1 MPTTL
6 YRVGGVKLR
15 KELVFQ
21 HYDDRVLIRYT
32 LVDAHSETKLR
43 FRPFLAFRSVKQFT
57 HENPTA
63 SREYEEIENGI
74 RTRMYAGS
82 KKPTFV
88 FHPDWYRDLEYPKE
102 QERGYASRE
111 DLYVP
116 GYFEL
121 PIKKGESIIFAAST
135 SKSDTATLA
144 PIFEEER
151 EKRIPRDNFVHCLYN
166 AAHQFLNRSKEG
178 ENYILAGYP
187 WFKCR
192 GRDTFIALPG
202 LTLPGGE
209 RGRFEEVMETAAKG
223 LRQLMTGQPMTVS
236 IYEMEKPDVGLWAVW
251 TIQQYAKA
259 VGRER
264 AHKLYGSL
272 AGELVDYVIRGGH
285 PNLRL
290 DDNGLLY
297 AEGREEPI
305 TWMNSTH
312 GLYRRDQRPMVQR
325 PAVRGLDE
333 TGVWRRRRGRPTG
346 PVGRPDEGGLCR
358 DLPQRVWLSLRLC
371 RWGHDG
377 LEREAEHD
385 LCRGLRL
392 LAPRRAT
399 EEGHRRY
406 LHART
411 AHAQGTADALAQE
424 RGIQPDVCR
433 TADAEGLRLPSGHGM
448 ALAGGILYRGLSE
461 TLQAVAHQ
469 LRGATDG
476 GLRGPGAP
484 TLRGHATRTLRRQP
498 ALQGTRGHL
507 LRHERGRGAARQ
519 RIARKV

>member
-1 MPTTL
+1 MDHPAVCQGRGTRASPQT
-6 YRVGGVKLR
+6 LR
-15 KELVFQ
+15 KPGG
-21 HYDDRVLIRYT
+21 RT
-32 LVDAHSETKLR
+32 GGLR
-43 FRPFLAFRSVKQFT
+43 HPGRPPQPAPRRQ
-57 HENPTA
+57 
-63 SREYEEIENGI
+63 
-74 RTRMYAGS
+74 RT
-82 KKPTFV
+82 P
-88 FHPDWYRDLEYPKE
+88 L
-102 QERGYASRE
+102 
-111 DLYVP
+111 
-116 GYFEL
+116 
-121 PIKKGESIIFAAST
+121 
-135 SKSDTATLA
+135 
-144 PIFEEER
+144 
-151 EKRIPRDNFVHCLYN
+151 
-166 AAHQFLNRSKEG
+166 
-178 ENYILAGYP
+178 
-187 WFKCR
+187 CR
-192 GRDTFIALPG
+192 GA
-202 LTLPGGE
+202 
-209 RGRFEEVMETAAKG
+209 RGADHLDE
-223 LRQLMTGQPMTVS
+223 LHGQRP
-236 IYEMEKPDVGLWAVW
+236 A
-251 TIQQYAKA
+251 
-259 VGRER
+259 RR
-264 AHKLYGSL
+264 A
-272 AGELVDYVIRGGH
+272 
-285 PNLRL
+285 
-290 DDNGLLY
+290 
-297 AEGREEPI
+297 
-305 TWMNSTH
+305 TH

-325 PAVRGLDE
+325 PAVRGLHE

-448 ALAGGILYRGLSE
+448 ALAGGILHRGLSE